1 MTWRFLYSIGDK
13 MGFDI
18 QNIFKKKC
26 WFDFKMNS
34 LLLARREKEVSKL

>member
-1 MTWRFLYSIGDK
+1 MTWRFLYSIGNK

-18 QNIFKKKC
+18 QNIKKKC
-26 WFDFKMNS
+26 WFDFKKNS